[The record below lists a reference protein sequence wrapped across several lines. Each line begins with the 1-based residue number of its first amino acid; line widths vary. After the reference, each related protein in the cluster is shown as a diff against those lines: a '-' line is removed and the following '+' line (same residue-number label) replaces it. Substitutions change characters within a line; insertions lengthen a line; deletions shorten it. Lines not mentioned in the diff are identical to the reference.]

1 MDMKSTWSEVR
12 GTGPGNGLCSVA
24 PAECMVPSIERKLP
38 VTKPGPSTALIH
50 HPFRAPE
57 GWDAVPVPVHKAS
70 TMLFKDTA
78 QLNTPKTRDGISY
91 RYGLPGTP
99 TTYTLAARIATLEH
113 AEHCVLTPSGLA
125 AITLTS
131 LAFLKPGDEVLLPD
145 NAYGQNRHI
154 SGSLLRRL
162 DISHRFY
169 DPLDLPAFQ
178 ALLSERTKLVW
189 IEAAGSVTLEFP
201 DVIGLL
207 KACRAHGGVRVAL
220 DNTWGAGLAFN
231 AFDLLPDAE
240 PGLGVD
246 LSMQAL
252 TKYPSGGADVL
263 MGAVCTRD
271 IALHRELVAMHENL
285 GYGLGQNDVEA
296 VLRGLPTIALRYRAQ
311 DAATRELARW
321 MAARPEVA
329 KVFHPALP
337 DSPGHAHWRQVSP
350 EGAACLFSALFKPA
364 FSPQRIDA
372 FVDALQ
378 CFGIGYSWAGP
389 MSLAVPHDMSRS
401 RSLGLPWTAEEG
413 GTLVRFAIGLEDVED
428 LRADLAGALQTLAG

>member
-1 MDMKSTWSEVR
+1 MTQR
-12 GTGPGNGLCSVA
+12 
-24 PAECMVPSIERKLP
+24 
-38 VTKPGPSTALIH
+38 GPSTELIH
-50 HPFRAPE
+50 HPFRAPD

-78 QLNTPKTRDGISY
+78 QLNTPRARDGISY

-131 LAFLKPGDEVLLPD
+131 LAFLSPGDEVLLPD

-154 SGSLLRRL
+154 SNGLLRRVG
-162 DISHRFY
+162 ISHRFY
-169 DPLDLPAFQ
+169 DPLDVPAFE
-178 ALLSERTKLVW
+178 AMLSERTKLVW
-189 IEAAGSVTLEFP
+189 LEAAGSVTMEFP
-201 DVIGLL
+201 DLVGLL
-207 KACRAHGGVRVAL
+207 RACRARGVRTAL

-231 AFDLLPDAE
+231 GFDLLPDRE
-240 PGLGVD
+240 PGFGADIV
-246 LSMQAL
+246 MQAL
-252 TKYPSGGADVL
+252 TKYASGGADVL
-263 MGAVCTRD
+263 MGSVCTRD

-296 VLRGLPTIALRYRAQ
+296 VLRGLPSIALRYRAQ
-311 DAATRELARW
+311 DASTRELARW
-321 MAARPEVA
+321 MQARPEVSR
-329 KVFHPALP
+329 VFHPALP
-337 DSPGHAHWRQVSP
+337 GSPGHDHWR
-350 EGAACLFSALFKPA
+350 EITAEAGCLFAALFKPA
-364 FSPQRIDA
+364 YSPQRIDA

-389 MSLAVPHDMSRS
+389 MSLAVPHEMSRS

-413 GTLVRFAIGLEDVED
+413 GTLVRFAIGLEEVED
-428 LRADLAGALQTLAG
+428 LRADLARALETLRD